1 MKRKI
6 MITVIFAV
14 FVSAFMMLTTLSGC
28 TGKKTSSESAASSEV
43 VSSAGRQDGER
54 FEEVIQL
61 EGMDETVRYEHVR
74 NETAGF
80 ELDYDYEQLDR
91 RGEPSHEQFVS
102 RFDDPE
108 KPENYIE
115 VIFRSEDADTVSKAV
130 KADLSKKY
138 GKVIVEEQ
146 YMLDRAGSCVQIS
159 ASEAKKKRPLSTH
172 WKPSISSLHPT
183 AVSSPR
189 HTAPSKVRKA
199 SGQDLPISSTPSLSL
214 TNSFDKSCSK

>member
-6 MITVIFAV
+6 MITAIFAV
-14 FVSAFMMLTTLSGC
+14 LVSAFMMLTTLSGC

-80 ELDYDYEQLDR
+80 ELDYDYEQLER

-108 KPENYIE
+108 KTENYIE

-138 GKVIVEEQ
+138 GKVIMEEQ

-159 ASEAKKKRPLSTH
+159 ASEAKKKKAPVDSLETVYIIPASDGCLVATSHCTIESAEGFGARFTYIIH
-172 WKPSISSLHPT
+172 TISVL
-183 AVSSPR
+183 
-189 HTAPSKVRKA
+189 
-199 SGQDLPISSTPSLSL
+199 
-214 TNSFDKSCSK
+214 DK